1 MQILVLSC
9 LLKKLGTSDKHMESK
24 YNFNAYDSI
33 IALILTQYLKERDYK
48 AELGKVVEG
57 KRINAPALAELL
69 DRAAVWAKDKLISPT
84 DPLTEGLNEGI
95 RTALQD
101 FSGEQYV
108 HAMDTGFA
116 EFLDDFLND
125 RA

>member
-9 LLKKLGTSDKHMESK
+9 LLKKLGRSDKHMEGK

-33 IALILTQYLKERDYK
+33 IALILTQYLKQRDYK
-48 AELGKVVEG
+48 TELGKVVEG

-108 HAMDTGFA
+108 HAMDAGFA
-116 EFLDDFLND
+116 EFLDDFLHDNV
-125 RA
+125 

>member
-9 LLKKLGTSDKHMESK
+9 LLKKLGRSDKHMESK

-48 AELGKVVEG
+48 TELGKIVEG

-84 DPLTEGLNEGI
+84 DPLTEGLSEGI

-108 HAMDTGFA
+108 HAMDAGFA
-116 EFLDDFLND
+116 EFLDDFLHDNV
-125 RA
+125 

>member
-1 MQILVLSC
+1 
-9 LLKKLGTSDKHMESK
+9 MEGK

-33 IALILTQYLKERDYK
+33 IALILTQYLKQRDYK
-48 AELGKVVEG
+48 TELGKVVEG

-108 HAMDTGFA
+108 HAMDAGFA
-116 EFLDDFLND
+116 EFLDDFLHDNV
-125 RA
+125 